1 MAKGKTK
8 PSRSTKS
15 GKAKQKY
22 WLCQPAAQNR
32 QTLIENT
39 SIEFDKKKTRRTRFR
54 IIINKPWCTLP
65 TVYLHLEFDVELLC
79 ALSCLFWIIFSLCF
93 VCTRKKISHRY
104 VILCMCVVDFW
115 VYFVPLLL
123 RYPFFSFRLC
133 SLSAWPTIRSPVLHT
148 HTHTHTKH
156 RIVFMLISSC
166 IPFYLIAQPKRTFPS
181 NRIHFQFMHCQS
193 T

>member
-54 IIINKPWCTLP
+54 IIINKP
-65 TVYLHLEFDVELLC
+65 
-79 ALSCLFWIIFSLCF
+79 
-93 VCTRKKISHRY
+93 
-104 VILCMCVVDFW
+104 
-115 VYFVPLLL
+115 
-123 RYPFFSFRLC
+123 
-133 SLSAWPTIRSPVLHT
+133 
-148 HTHTHTKH
+148 
-156 RIVFMLISSC
+156 
-166 IPFYLIAQPKRTFPS
+166 
-181 NRIHFQFMHCQS
+181 
-193 T
+193 